1 MNEINILQLSV
12 WFALI
17 ALNSFFIW
25 KYIHLNKTLKTQ
37 KPVIHTFTEKKV
49 ENKKSESTLNN
60 TNIQELSEI
69 IKDIKKEDELNKIES
84 VQRLLYYGKYVL
96 DPITKKQTK
105 LLEDYKLNPNRVK
118 KQVKERLLE
127 NFPELSEK
135 EILMCT
141 YIVNGI
147 SSKEIGALLKLSN
160 GTVRVYKNKLKT
172 KLKVP
177 SGFSLKQHLDIF
189 IDEE

>member
-1 MNEINILQLSV
+1 MCPRINYAI
-12 WFALI
+12 
-17 ALNSFFIW
+17 
-25 KYIHLNKTLKTQ
+25 
-37 KPVIHTFTEKKV
+37 
-49 ENKKSESTLNN
+49 
-60 TNIQELSEI
+60 
-69 IKDIKKEDELNKIES
+69 
-84 VQRLLYYGKYVL
+84 R
-96 DPITKKQTK
+96 

-172 KLKVP
+172 KLMVP

>member
-1 MNEINILQLSV
+1 MIEINILHLSV
-12 WFALI
+12 WFELI

-96 DPITKKQTK
+96 DPITKKQFK

>member
-96 DPITKKQTK
+96 DPITKKQFK

-127 NFPELSEK
+127 NFPELSER

>member
-17 ALNSFFIW
+17 ALNAFFIW
-25 KYIHLNKTLKTQ
+25 KYVHLNKTLKTQ

-147 SSKEIGALLKLSN
+147 SSKEICALLKLSN

-177 SGFSLKQHLDIF
+177 NGFSLKQHLDIF

>member
-1 MNEINILQLSV
+1 M
-12 WFALI
+12 
-17 ALNSFFIW
+17 
-25 KYIHLNKTLKTQ
+25 KTQ
-37 KPVIHTFTEKKV
+37 KPVIDTFTEKKV

-69 IKDIKKEDELNKIES
+69 IKDIKKEDELNKVES
-84 VQRLLYYGKYVL
+84 IQRLLYYGKYVL

-135 EILMCT
+135 EILLCT

-147 SSKEIGALLKLSN
+147 SSKEIGMLLKLSI

-177 SGFSLKQHLDIF
+177 NGFSLKQHLAIF

>member
-1 MNEINILQLSV
+1 MNEINIFQSSV

-17 ALNSFFIW
+17 ALNAFFIW

-96 DPITKKQTK
+96 DPITKKQFK
-105 LLEDYKLNPNRVK
+105 LLEDYKLNPNRFK

-127 NFPELSEK
+127 NFPELSER

-177 SGFSLKQHLDIF
+177 NGFSLKQHLDIF